1 MRNKGYTLI
10 ELVAV
15 VAIIGSLFSISLIS
29 LSSISSGQA
38 KKCAGEIDALIS
50 RCKVGAMSREG
61 DVYLKLYIAGGIVHG
76 AYYENGTL
84 VSDDE
89 LSRKAL
95 SVSYLTDNGMS
106 YSLEDTPL
114 SLSFVRDTGAFMV
127 LNDVPG
133 SIHAYSAEASCV
145 RIDVSGGNR
154 TISLML
160 VPPTGSHRT
169 A

>member
-61 DVYLKLYIAGGIVHG
+61 AVYLKLYIAGGIVHG

-114 SLSFVRDTGAFMV
+114 SLSFVRDTAHSWCSTMCGQHPRLFRRGFLRPDRRERREPDDQSDA
-127 LNDVPG
+127 G
-133 SIHAYSAEASCV
+133 
-145 RIDVSGGNR
+145 
-154 TISLML
+154 
-160 VPPTGSHRT
+160 PPTGSHRT